1 MELGTPKQQSIQV
14 IFAAFAQRLVTSI
27 LQPDCWNAMQ
37 LINTSMDARARQ
49 RYKTLFGTPLEE
61 PWELKA
67 SPFSPAVR
75 MLAYDEVGVIG
86 MGKLDSKVY

>member
-1 MELGTPKQQSIQV
+1 
-14 IFAAFAQRLVTSI
+14 
-27 LQPDCWNAMQ
+27 MQ